1 MSARRSPTLP
11 RGGSLRRH
19 GIIRN
24 PYPAMAWYFPAREA
38 LPSGRSRPPPPAR
51 LFRGAESG
59 AGARPPLP
67 LFVCERGRE
76 RARAGPRH
84 SAKEGAEQREA
95 GERRGRAAV
104 LSAPRGREEGGVR
117 RAGRWRQG
125 GGVGVGGRDREER
138 RAAVAADNDG
148 VVCAAVGQLGTLR
161 GRRRQDPR
169 PQVGWLGKFGARYRG
184 GSAARPAGPA
194 AQSATT
200 GKPQLGAETC
210 GFPRCWRR
218 GEPGPL
224 RPAPPRCVRAV
235 RPGPGLPRAAGRAGA
250 ALPRL
255 RPSRPGLVQPG
266 TALSGGAAAGGCW
279 GGAACCRIPRQSR
292 QIGAREA
299 AGSARPGRHNGLY
312 PAERSWAA
320 IPSPSFGFVSHAGGA
335 PS

>member
-1 MSARRSPTLP
+1 M
-11 RGGSLRRH
+11 
-19 GIIRN
+19 
-24 PYPAMAWYFPAREA
+24 
-38 LPSGRSRPPPPAR
+38 
-51 LFRGAESG
+51 
-59 AGARPPLP
+59 
-67 LFVCERGRE
+67 
-76 RARAGPRH
+76 
-84 SAKEGAEQREA
+84 
-95 GERRGRAAV
+95 
-104 LSAPRGREEGGVR
+104 
-117 RAGRWRQG
+117 
-125 GGVGVGGRDREER
+125 
-138 RAAVAADNDG
+138 AADNDG

-210 GFPRCWRR
+210 GFPRCGRR

-250 ALPRL
+250 ALPRR

-279 GGAACCRIPRQSR
+279 GGPPAAASLARAVRSVPGKQLGPRVPADTMGFIPQRGLGLRFPAQVSDSCHTPAGPRVNGNSVSLQMAFRIP
-292 QIGAREA
+292 
-299 AGSARPGRHNGLY
+299 
-312 PAERSWAA
+312 
-320 IPSPSFGFVSHAGGA
+320 
-335 PS
+335 